1 MHTSLQTLINKWRL
15 MLQNKAILMPFV
27 NIPWKV
33 SFVST
38 TVWTIS
44 YQHSKLIN
52 VCTSEVDVAVL
63 CTQVWSNSCPDTAQ
77 AYHYLPWILKT
88 SFPWVHADR
97 FIWDSVL
104 DVVQPQLNEVF
115 EQLAW
120 KNILAGKLKLMGINT
135 MASGAMGFCFHLPFS
150 FFFLLKLT
158 ETLLS
163 LLYYL
168 CTNEMCLFVC
178 LLACFVYFHS

>member
-1 MHTSLQTLINKWRL
+1 
-15 MLQNKAILMPFV
+15 MPFV

-97 FIWDSVL
+97 FIVDSVL

-120 KNILAGKLKLMGINT
+120 KSILAGKLKLMGINT

-150 FFFLLKLT
+150 FFFFADIDWDSIIFA
-158 ETLLS
+158 LLS
-163 LLYYL
+163 LHQWDVSF
-168 CTNEMCLFVC
+168 CLFVC
-178 LLACFVYFHS
+178 LVGWLFACLFCLFLLLEH